1 MLEIIKNDIFPIF
14 SVLLLGFC
22 LGKYKIISREE
33 ASTVNKI
40 GFLVFQPALIFTLIM
55 NTNIAGIL
63 FQALGLYAL
72 AQIVLFLL
80 TLLICLKFLKLQ
92 LLEAWLV
99 SMCVVFVNTLMYIW
113 PISQLLY
120 GSVANLP
127 INAVVLWD
135 ATVVFAFFIITTDFI
150 ANTRASFSFKT
161 TAKRLIQNPVLLS
174 IFLASILKMMNFEL
188 DISFITALEFI
199 GPAAPPMMLLALGII
214 LSQSRL
220 VPNIPIAV
228 ISGIKLVGLPFL
240 LLMLIALFR
249 TDAHWEKLLLFNS
262 AGPSGAMAFALAMLY
277 GANTKIIAPVIIWT
291 SLLSLPLL
299 AMLS

>member
-33 ASTVNKI
+33 ASTLNKI
-40 GFLVFQPALIFTLIM
+40 GFLVFQPALIFTLIL

-80 TLLICLKFLKLQ
+80 TLLICLKFLTLQ

-120 GSVANLP
+120 GSVGNLP

-150 ANTRASFSFKT
+150 ANREVGVATAST
-161 TAKRLIQNPVLLS
+161 
-174 IFLASILKMMNFEL
+174 
-188 DISFITALEFI
+188 
-199 GPAAPPMMLLALGII
+199 
-214 LSQSRL
+214 
-220 VPNIPIAV
+220 
-228 ISGIKLVGLPFL
+228 
-240 LLMLIALFR
+240 
-249 TDAHWEKLLLFNS
+249 KLLITQGS
-262 AGPSGAMAFALAMLY
+262 IS
-277 GANTKIIAPVIIWT
+277 
-291 SLLSLPLL
+291 
-299 AMLS
+299 